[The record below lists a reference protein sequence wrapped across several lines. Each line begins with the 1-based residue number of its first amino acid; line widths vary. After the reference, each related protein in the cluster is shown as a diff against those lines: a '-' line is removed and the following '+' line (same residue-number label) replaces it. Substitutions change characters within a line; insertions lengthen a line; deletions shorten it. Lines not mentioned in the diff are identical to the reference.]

1 MATVDEVFALDL
13 DVKAAVLGRLM
24 EIMEEREAPTLVA
37 QWAEIYATIADAE
50 TVRPHGL

>member
-24 EIMEEREAPTLVA
+24 EIMEERQGANA
-37 QWAEIYATIADAE
+37 GCAMGGDIRND
-50 TVRPHGL
+50 R